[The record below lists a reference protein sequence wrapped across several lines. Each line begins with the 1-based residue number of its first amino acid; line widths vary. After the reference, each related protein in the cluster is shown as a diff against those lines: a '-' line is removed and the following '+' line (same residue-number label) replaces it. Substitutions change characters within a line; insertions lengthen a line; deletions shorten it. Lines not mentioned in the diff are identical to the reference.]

1 MPPPVRRVE
10 GLASPPSYDLGFVAV
25 VEAFE
30 HHVHARFAAL
40 SAHLQGVLDRADAPV
55 QGLAVLGELCQVG
68 LERFDLGGRHL
79 GCVEDGGDLGQWHAR
94 VAEQKDALQTRHRV
108 GTVVAVAVGPDAI
121 GLEQPDA
128 VIVAQRAAADACAF
142 SELVHRPFHHRAP
155 VDRRAAQCAASV
167 VRPNRGS
174 AMRRISDAGVRTHC
188 AAVAPVASRYARTS
202 RAPAA

>member
-1 MPPPVRRVE
+1 PAVRRGE
-10 GLASPPSYDLGFVAV
+10 GLAPPPSYDLGLVAV

-30 HHVHARFAAL
+30 HHVHAWFTAL

-55 QGLAVLGELCQVG
+55 YGLAVLGQLCQVG
-68 LERFDLGGRHL
+68 LERFDLGGGRL
-79 GCVEDGGDLGQWHAR
+79 GGVEDCGDVGQWHTR
-94 VAEQKDALQTRHRV
+94 VTEQEDALQASDRV
-108 GTVVAVAVGPDAI
+108 GTVVAVAVGPDAV

-167 VRPNRGS
+167 VRPSRGS
-174 AMRRISDAGVRTHC
+174 AMRRISDAGVRTFW
-188 AAVAPVASRYARTS
+188 AAVAPVASRYSRTS